1 MVQLIKVKTLK
12 TFTYTYANKDEMK
25 EHKENMIKGQFDIER
40 ENVEELK
47 ITFSQT
53 IKES

>member
-1 MVQLIKVKTLK
+1 MIELIKVKTLK
-12 TFTYTYANKDEMK
+12 TFTYTYNNSEEMETHKANML
-25 EHKENMIKGQFDIER
+25 NIET
-40 ENVEELK
+40 EDSKELK